1 MPRILPLVLLAL
13 LVIYCLVEVAQ
24 AHPSRVR
31 LLPRWLWV
39 VLIIALPGL
48 GAIVWLFIGRPVRN
62 RPPPRRPPAPDD
74 DPDFLR
80 GL

>member
-1 MPRILPLVLLAL
+1 MPRVVPAVLLAL
-13 LVIYCLVEVAQ
+13 LIIYCLVEVAQ
-24 AHPSRVR
+24 AKSDAVR

-48 GAIVWLFIGRPVRN
+48 GALGWLVLGRPTRV
-62 RPPPRRPPAPDD
+62 RPPERRPPAPDD